1 MFWKTGIYICNF
13 SVKLDNTIVC
23 KGAKVSTKSELKDC
37 EVAAEYVVAP
47 ETHAKGEHLIKFMVD
62 E

>member
-1 MFWKTGIYICNF
+1 MGKYFLMD

-23 KGAKVSTKSELKDC
+23 KGGKVSTKSELKDC
-37 EVAAEYVVAP
+37 EVAAGYVVLP